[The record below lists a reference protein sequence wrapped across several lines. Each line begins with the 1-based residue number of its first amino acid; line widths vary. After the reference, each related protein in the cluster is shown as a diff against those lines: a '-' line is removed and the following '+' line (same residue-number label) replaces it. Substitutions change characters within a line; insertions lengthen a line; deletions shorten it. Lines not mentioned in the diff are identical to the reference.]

1 MPRRVTIVLSLLALM
16 VGAAG
21 VAFAMS
27 IPHPIPEAAIPA
39 HTADAANGKVL
50 FNAAG
55 CFSCHKPGPDL
66 AGADPSLPTGGAPFK
81 TPVGV
86 FYPPNLTP
94 DPETGIGTWTDAQFV
109 NAVQRGISPEG
120 ENLIPA
126 FPYTSY
132 AKMKTEDVLDIR
144 AYLASL
150 PPVVSPEK
158 HADIPAPWLV
168 RRGVGIWKHF
178 GLDTAQWQPDPKQSE
193 SWNRG
198 SYIANSAGHCN
209 ECHTPR
215 NAIMA
220 GDFSRQFAGG
230 PHPGGEGKV
239 PSLRDLIGRG
249 KYKDAA
255 DLAAAFADGEMMGYE
270 HMSSGGMG
278 EVQTNLSKL
287 PEADRL
293 ALAEYVTSLK

>member
-1 MPRRVTIVLSLLALM
+1 MAARSRLLTTGLLIVIAGLAAAWGLST
-16 VGAAG
+16 
-21 VAFAMS
+21 
-27 IPHPIPEAAIPA
+27 PHPIPAADIPA
-39 HTADAANGKVL
+39 HAGDAAKGKVL

-55 CFSCHKPGPDL
+55 CLSCHKPGPGL
-66 AGADPSLPTGGAPFK
+66 ANVDPSLPAGGAPFK

-94 DPETGIGTWTDAQFV
+94 DPETGIGKWTDAEFV

-132 AKMKTEDVLDIR
+132 ARMSTDDVLDIR

-158 HADIPAPWLV
+158 PADVPMAWLV
-168 RRGVGIWKHF
+168 RRGAGLWKHIGF
-178 GLDTAQWQPDPKQSE
+178 STVPWSPDPTKSPA
-193 SWNRG
+193 WNRG
-198 SYIANSAGHCN
+198 SYLANGPGHCN

-215 NAIMA
+215 NAILVADM
-220 GDFSRQFAGG
+220 SRQFAGG

-239 PSLRDLIGRG
+239 PSLRDLVGRG

-255 DLAAAFADGEMMGYE
+255 DLASAFANGEMMGYE

-287 PEADRL
+287 PEADPT
-293 ALAEYVTSLK
+293 ALAEYIVSLK

>member
-1 MPRRVTIVLSLLALM
+1 MPRRSKLLLSLLVLL
-16 VGAAG
+16 VGGAG
-21 VAFAMS
+21 VAYALS
-27 IPHPIPEAAIPA
+27 IPRPIPDTAIPA
-39 HTADAANGKVL
+39 HTPDVANGQVL

-55 CFSCHKPGPDL
+55 CLSCHKPGPELKD
-66 AGADPSLPTGGAPFK
+66 ADASLPSGGAPFK
-81 TPVGV
+81 TPVGT

-109 NAVQRGISPEG
+109 NAVKRGISPEG

-132 AKMKTEDVLDIR
+132 ARMRTEDVLDIR

-158 HADIPAPWLV
+158 QADIPAPWLV
-168 RRGVGIWKHF
+168 RRGVGLWKHI
-178 GLDTAQWQPDPKQSE
+178 GLDSAEWQPDPSQSE

-220 GDFSRQFAGG
+220 ADYAQQFAGG

-239 PSLRDLIGRG
+239 PSLRGLIARG

-278 EVQTNLSKL
+278 EVQGNLAKL
-287 PEADRL
+287 PEVDRQ
-293 ALAEYVTSLK
+293 ALAEYVASLK